1 MKNKW
6 YEIQAKDES
15 ATIYI
20 YDEISSWG
28 ITASQFVKDLNAVKA
43 KTISLRINSP
53 GGNVFDGMAIYNA
66 LKNHP
71 AKVTAE
77 IDGIAASISSIVA
90 MAGEE
95 IRIAENGF
103 FMIHNAWA
111 LAIGTS
117 AEMMK
122 MSETLD
128 KIDTQMEKIYAKRT
142 GQHQENI
149 RNMMAEETWMNADEA
164 KAFGFADSIGDQI
177 AAAACMSFDLTK
189 FRNVPGNLNAGS
201 ERVEPG
207 TERELEKYLRDAG
220 ASRAAAHEAVAKAR
234 RIYQRDADEAEAK
247 VVQEMFRS
255 LTGKITKARY
265 AA

>member
-28 ITASQFVKDLNAVKA
+28 ITASQFVKDLNATKA

-66 LKNHP
+66 LKQHP
-71 AKVTAE
+71 AKVTSE
-77 IDGIAASISSIVA
+77 VDGIAASIASIIA

-95 IRIAENGF
+95 IRIAENAF

-111 LAIGTS
+111 FAIGTS
-117 AEMMK
+117 SEMSK
-122 MSETLD
+122 MAETLD

-142 GQHQENI
+142 GQEQDKV
-149 RNMMAEETWMNADEA
+149 RQMMAEETWMNADEA
-164 KAFGFADSIGDQI
+164 KEFGFADSIGDKI
-177 AAAACMSFDLTK
+177 AAAACSSFDLTK
-189 FRNVPGNLNAGS
+189 FRNVPGDLNAGGG
-201 ERVEPG
+201 RAEPA
-207 TERELEKYLRDAG
+207 TERELEKFYRDG
-220 ASRAAAHEAVAKAR
+220 GMSREMAIAAVAKAR
-234 RIYQRDADEAEAK
+234 RVYQRDADEAVRVKAK
-247 VVQEMFRS
+247 GIASELITLFR
-255 LTGKITKARY
+255 A
-265 AA
+265 